1 MEPRFGRDF
10 QHVRIHTDSKA
21 SKSAKASAPGE
32 NRTGMPDPLK
42 AGLEQLSGLD
52 MSDTRVHFNSA
63 KPAQLNALAY
73 TQGKDIEVGP
83 GQERHLPHEGWHVV
97 QQMKGQVKPT
107 LQAKGVSIN
116 DDAALEREADVMGAK
131 ALQMTSRDQVTL
143 GSTLLQRREEAVSS
157 FRVQVAGLT
166 TSPPQSAIPA
176 IQRRVKPDRAIDPE
190 GLNVVGEFHSESE
203 ARSKAPIGETPEE
216 KDKVWYTPDE
226 KLPKKDESDRLGGE
240 YGDPPHLRLMFILE
254 NLQGVCWSMRRAREE
269 HNYPGMQTSIEDLR
283 LYLDRQA
290 KLFDPSVAE
299 GRDVLSKTGVRHDWI
314 TALKRRLDSQLVSLD
329 YLSAGGPNYLPAWDV
344 KIKSMQDTIRKSS
357 NTIRQGDA
365 PGEMPM
371 VAARSWAMHRAACKY
386 ASIKAVWKIGDSHVD
401 DICNFDLE
409 DVPYTLI
416 TRAQFNELLIKTQSA
431 ELKRNNQEKTEGQI
445 RKEWIIKKYLIP

>member
-1 MEPRFGRDF
+1 MQAKASQRQSSQTEQRAVQAQPGFTGLRRAGLDGFADTLLSLQRSHGNRFVQRLLEATVLQRGCGCGGTCPACSSKQVEQNDLGGFNDLHRKPAVQQESFSAPSVVNEVLSSPGQPLDASARAFMEPRFGRDF

-21 SKSAKASAPGE
+21 SESAKASAPGE

-97 QQMKGQVKPT
+97 QQMKGRVKPT

-116 DDAALEREADVMGAK
+116 DAAALEREADVMGAK

-216 KDKVWYTPDE
+216 KAKVWYTPDE

-240 YGDPPHLRLMFILE
+240 YGDPPHY
-254 NLQGVCWSMRRAREE
+254 G
-269 HNYPGMQTSIEDLR
+269 
-283 LYLDRQA
+283 
-290 KLFDPSVAE
+290 
-299 GRDVLSKTGVRHDWI
+299 
-314 TALKRRLDSQLVSLD
+314 
-329 YLSAGGPNYLPAWDV
+329 
-344 KIKSMQDTIRKSS
+344 
-357 NTIRQGDA
+357 
-365 PGEMPM
+365 
-371 VAARSWAMHRAACKY
+371 
-386 ASIKAVWKIGDSHVD
+386 
-401 DICNFDLE
+401 
-409 DVPYTLI
+409 
-416 TRAQFNELLIKTQSA
+416 
-431 ELKRNNQEKTEGQI
+431 
-445 RKEWIIKKYLIP
+445 